1 MWRFCLS
8 QSFRINDIAR
18 HAGVS
23 TATVDRVLNNRRNV
37 RESTRQRVLQAR
49 DALASGAAIRD
60 RARPWRIKVILPRNA
75 GPSTEYF
82 AQSIQRLGTFGQAT
96 IECEF
101 AVKMEPVALARKLR
115 SCLGQRI
122 DAIAFQAL
130 EDPRVALAVS
140 ELRQAGIAC
149 ATVLSGMDH
158 ADLIGHIGSDNRAA
172 GRTAGLMMG
181 HMTHTPGE
189 ILIVTSGDLYRA
201 HEAREIGFRAVLRS
215 DFPQLKIAT
224 SLVGRDDQQ
233 HTSEIVSEALQQHPA
248 VVGIYNVGAG
258 NQAIAKA
265 LNTAFLANEIVFIG
279 HNLTAKTHAYLLD
292 GSMNAVIHQNL
303 SFAANNTVELLL
315 DHLNGQVTP
324 QKKIPVE
331 VITRENTEGVL
342 FGA

>member
-1 MWRFCLS
+1 MWESPLP
-8 QSFRINDIAR
+8 QSFRISDIAR

-23 TATVDRVLNNRRNV
+23 TATVDRVLNDRANV

-49 DALASGAAIRD
+49 DALAAGTAISN

-82 AQSIQRLGTFGQAT
+82 AQCMQRLGSRGHAT

-115 SCLGQRI
+115 GCLGQHI

-130 EDPRVALAVS
+130 EDPRVAQAVG
-140 ELRQAGIAC
+140 ELKRAGIAC
-149 ATVLSGMDH
+149 ATVLSDMDH
-158 ADLIGHIGSDNRAA
+158 ADLIGHVGSDNRAA

-181 HMTHTPGE
+181 HMAHTPGE

-201 HEAREIGFRAVLRS
+201 HEDREIGFRAVVRS

-224 SLVGRDDQQ
+224 SLIGRDDQQ
-233 HTSEIVSEALQQHPA
+233 HTCAIVTEALHQHRA

-258 NQAIAKA
+258 NRAIARA
-265 LNTAFLANEIVFIG
+265 LHAASMASEIVFIG
-279 HNLTAKTHAYLLD
+279 HNLTSTTHAFLLD

-303 SFAANNTVELLL
+303 SIAASDTLQLLL
-315 DHLNGQVTP
+315 DHLNGQTP
-324 QKKIPVE
+324 QQRKIPVE
-331 VITRENTEGVL
+331 IITRENTEGVA
-342 FGA
+342 FGH